1 MRAVFCRYMTVREY
15 APRTG
20 CAISSSLGVDLISPG
35 EVISRIALRIHIRST
50 TV

>member
-1 MRAVFCRYMTVREY
+1 MRAVFCRYMTVRDC
-15 APRTG
+15 APARLLRWFRTL
-20 CAISSSLGVDLISPG
+20 ALETNSPG